1 MAYYGKLEWL
11 EKIRVAKG
19 YSQDRVAAM
28 AGISQGMYSKIELG
42 YRDPT
47 PEQAASIAE
56 ALEFDAG
63 RFAEEGRMRGAAV

>member
-19 YSQDRVAAM
+19 YSQDRVAVM

-42 YRDPT
+42 YRDPGT
-47 PEQAASIAE
+47 GGIH
-56 ALEFDAG
+56 
-63 RFAEEGRMRGAAV
+63 RRGAGI